1 MITKGRLQQVALLW
15 DFMRGNRMLYAGS
28 IAAIA
33 LATGFG
39 LLAPLVLR
47 ATIDSIIGDKSLSQT
62 LAWLRT
68 LIESAGGKETLVRNL
83 WMCSL
88 AVIGLAVAEG
98 VFQYLKGR
106 WSAIAAETTARRI
119 RDRLYDHLQRL
130 HYNYH
135 VNAETG
141 DLIQRCTS
149 DVDTIR
155 QFLAVQFVEVGRA
168 LFMVSAV
175 IPLMYM
181 LDPRMTFVTM
191 AIIPIIFGFAYL
203 FFLKVQKV
211 FQASDEAEGRMST
224 VLQENLSGV
233 RVVRAFTRQV
243 YEIEKFDQ
251 TNQEYRDTT
260 YRLIRLLAV
269 YWLVSSFLGM
279 TQFGIV
285 LIFGSYWAAKGL
297 ITLGTLVVFIS
308 YVEQVIRPV
317 RQLGRVLTDMGKA
330 LVALKRIQEI
340 LNESTETTAQTQIKP
355 LIQGNL
361 EFRNVSFEYE
371 PGKPV
376 LQDISFRVKRGQTV
390 AILGPTGS
398 GKTALVHLLARLYDY
413 QQGAIIVDGVELK
426 DIDKSWLRQHVGL
439 VLQEPFLFSKTIR
452 ENIRLARSDAH
463 EDEIVDISRMAALH
477 DVILAFEQGY
487 ETAVGEKGVT
497 LSGGQKQRMAIAR
510 TLIRNCPILIF
521 DDSLSAVDTETDAAI
536 RHAIRRRNHATTFMI
551 SHRITTLS
559 EADLILVLE
568 DGRLAQAG
576 SHAELIRQE
585 GLYRRIWAIQNELE
599 DELTQDMALPEQP
612 RAVEDLGVHFYT
624 REPRRRQPC
633 EV

>member
-1 MITKGRLQQVALLW
+1 MIKKGRLQQVALLW
-15 DFMRGNRMLYAGS
+15 DFMRGNRLLYAGS
-28 IAAIA
+28 ILAIG

-39 LLAPLVLR
+39 LLSPLILR
-47 ATIDSIIGDKSLSQT
+47 ATIDSIIGNQPLSQT
-62 LAWLRT
+62 FTWLKT
-68 LIESAGGKETLVRNL
+68 LIASAGGREVLARHL
-83 WMCSL
+83 WLCSL
-88 AVIGLAVAEG
+88 TVIALAIAEG

-106 WSAIAAETTARRI
+106 WSAIASESTAQYI
-119 RDRLYDHLQRL
+119 RDRLYNHLQHL

-168 LFMVSAV
+168 LFIIAAV
-175 IPLMYM
+175 IPLMWS
-181 LDPRMTFVTM
+181 LNQRMTFVTM
-191 AIIPIIFGFAYL
+191 AIIPVIFGFAYL

-243 YEIEKFDQ
+243 YEIGKFDQ
-251 TNQEYRDTT
+251 TNQDYRDTT

-279 TQFGIV
+279 IQFGIV
-285 LIFGSYWAAKGL
+285 LICGAYWAAKGL
-297 ITLGTLVVFIS
+297 ITLGTLVVFVA
-308 YVEQVIRPV
+308 YVEQIVRPV
-317 RQLGRVLTDMGKA
+317 RQMGRVLTDMGKA
-330 LVALKRIQEI
+330 LVSLKRIREI
-340 LNESTETTAQTQIKP
+340 LAEPTEAAECAQAKP
-355 LIQGNL
+355 PIHGNL
-361 EFRNVSFEYE
+361 EFRHVSFEYE

-376 LQDISFRVKRGQTV
+376 LQDISFRLRPGQTV

-398 GKTALVHLLARLYDY
+398 GKSALVHLLARLYDY
-413 QQGAIIVDGVELK
+413 QQGSITLDGVELK
-426 DIDKSWLRQHVGL
+426 EIDKHWLRRHVGL
-439 VLQEPFLFSKTIR
+439 VLQEPFLFSKTVK
-452 ENIRLARSDAH
+452 ENIRLSRSDAQ
-463 EDEIVDISRMAALH
+463 EVEIFDAARMAALH
-477 DVILAFEQGY
+477 EVILQFEQGY

-521 DDSLSAVDTETDAAI
+521 DDSLSAVDTETDAMIRRAI
-536 RHAIRRRNHATTFMI
+536 RSHNHATTFMI
-551 SHRITTLS
+551 SHRIATLA
-559 EADLILVLE
+559 EADLILVL
-568 DGRLAQAG
+568 DGGRLVQAG

-599 DELTQDMALPEQP
+599 DELAQEIELPEQSH
-612 RAVEDLGVHFYT
+612 AIEDLGVHFYT
-624 REPRRRQPC
+624 PESLRRQHC